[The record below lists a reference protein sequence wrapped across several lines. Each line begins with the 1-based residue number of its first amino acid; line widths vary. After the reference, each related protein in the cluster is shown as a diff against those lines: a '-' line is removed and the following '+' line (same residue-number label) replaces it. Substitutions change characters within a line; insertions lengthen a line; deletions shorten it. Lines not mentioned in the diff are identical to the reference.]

1 MEELLKDLIARK
13 IDVNCGTAAVYRG
26 EAISVKNGVLHLRNE
41 DDTDLFISID
51 KIAAMSECKD
61 LPSRPGFIV

>member
-1 MEELLKDLIARK
+1 MEELLKKLVGKK

-26 EAISVKNGVLHLRNE
+26 EAIEVKNGVLQMHNE
-41 DDTDLFISID
+41 DDTTVFISID
-51 KIAAMSECKD
+51 KISAMYECRD

>member
-1 MEELLKDLIARK
+1 MEVLLKELVGKK

-26 EAISVKNGVLHLRNE
+26 EAIDVKNGVLHLRNE
-41 DDTDLFISID
+41 DNTEVFISID
-51 KIAAMSECKD
+51 KIAAMYECKD